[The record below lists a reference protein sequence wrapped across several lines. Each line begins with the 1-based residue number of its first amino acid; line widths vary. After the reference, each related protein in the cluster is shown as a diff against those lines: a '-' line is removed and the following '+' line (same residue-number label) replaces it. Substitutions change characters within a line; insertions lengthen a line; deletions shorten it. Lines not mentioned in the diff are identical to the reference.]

1 MEISGNENHFVFTKR
16 IEFSFDGQSEFVEM
30 REFNMQELKDY
41 QRATLGK
48 TEEEQTLAL
57 LDKLDVF
64 FPACLVDSSF
74 TFKGEKAS
82 AKQVYEVLKKNS
94 ELFTQILTCW
104 MKKAEDKKN
113 YNVNSDGESVFA

>member
-16 IEFSFDGQSEFVEM
+16 IEFTFDGQTEFIEM
-30 REFNMQELKDY
+30 REFNMQEMSDY

-48 TEEEQTLAL
+48 TEEEQAIAL

-82 AKQVYEVLKKNS
+82 AKQVYGVLRKNS
-94 ELFTQILTCW
+94 ELFMKILTCW
-104 MKKAEDKKN
+104 MNKVQDKKR
-113 YNVNSDGESVFA
+113 YNVNSDGESVFS

>member
-16 IEFSFDGQSEFVEM
+16 IEFSFDGQIEFVEM

-64 FPACLVDSSF
+64 FPACLIDSSF
-74 TFKGEKAS
+74 TFKGERAS

-104 MKKAEDKKN
+104 MQKAEDKKK
-113 YNVNSDGESVFA
+113 YNVNSDGESVFS

>member
-1 MEISGNENHFVFTKR
+1 
-16 IEFSFDGQSEFVEM
+16 M

-74 TFKGEKAS
+74 TFKGERAS

-104 MKKAEDKKN
+104 MQKAEDKKK
-113 YNVNSDGESVFA
+113 YNVNSDGESVFS